1 MAVALP
7 FWVWTSMDVLQSPYI
22 DARQAILVISSP
34 AACGAVQ
41 GRGDLSGVFLTVT
54 NYKTSVLPDSF

>member
-1 MAVALP
+1 MAVALL
-7 FWVWTSMDVLQSPYI
+7 FGVWTSMDVLHSAHI

-34 AACGAVQ
+34 TACGAVQ

-54 NYKTSVLPDSF
+54 NYKASVFPDSF

>member
-7 FWVWTSMDVLQSPYI
+7 FGVWTSTDVLHSPHT
-22 DARQAILVISSP
+22 DSRQAILVISSP
-34 AACGAVQ
+34 TAHGALQ

-54 NYKTSVLPDSF
+54 SYKTFALPDSS

>member
-1 MAVALP
+1 
-7 FWVWTSMDVLQSPYI
+7 MDVLQSPYI